1 MNYND
6 LLLKTVFS
14 CMACDGSIA
23 SEEIELVRNLA
34 QEQEEFQ
41 GMDVESVING
51 FISQINVSGS
61 AFLSSFLN
69 EINEACLSEEE
80 SLLIAEMA
88 IKTIEADNNI
98 EYSEVKFF
106 KKLRKEL
113 KISEEKILERM
124 PDKEDYLLPD
134 IITPE
139 DSSWNI
145 HLEEIK
151 LY

>member
-1 MNYND
+1 MSYND

-23 SEEIELVRNLA
+23 AEEIDLVRDLA
-34 QEQEEFQ
+34 QEQEAFRE
-41 GMDVESVING
+41 MDVESIING
-51 FISQINVSGS
+51 FISQINTAGS
-61 AFLSSFLN
+61 AFLSGFLY
-69 EINEACLSEEE
+69 EIKEAELSEEE

-98 EYSEVKFF
+98 DYSEVKFF
-106 KKLRKEL
+106 KRLRKGL
-113 KISEEKILERM
+113 KISDEKILERM

-139 DSSWNI
+139 DSDWNI
-145 HLEEIK
+145 HFEEIK
-151 LY
+151 LK

>member
-23 SEEIELVRNLA
+23 SEEIELVRNFA

-51 FISQINVSGS
+51 LISQINVSGS

-80 SLLIAEMA
+80 SLLIVEMA

-113 KISEEKILERM
+113 KISDEKILERM

-139 DSSWNI
+139 DSSWII